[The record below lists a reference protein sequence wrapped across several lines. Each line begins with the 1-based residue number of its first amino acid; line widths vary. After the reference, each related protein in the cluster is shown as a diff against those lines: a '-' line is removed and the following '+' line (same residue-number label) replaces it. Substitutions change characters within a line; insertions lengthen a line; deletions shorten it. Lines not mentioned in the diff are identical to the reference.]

1 MREEGEYAPDCKTCP
16 IIERH
21 RKNGDEYRIDL
32 RISDHEK
39 NEDRIIWPMREF
51 RYGNVDLENYQWEI
65 TTALFYDKTRGEF
78 MEWDAWDD
86 NQGMGISLS
95 SNQERS
101 ESYNWQGFF
110 IEESI
115 AVALVGN
122 MLDNKL
128 AKAAVSVL
136 ASQEDFSAKS
146 LIKKLQISGKKVVS
160 IINGTHALMKVD
172 AREIGGNSDF
182 VLLNFTYR
190 DQLSK
195 PFLSL
200 VCDRS
205 DILKQYIAILKN
217 PMTDAVQTCSLR
229 DYRDDGSLRFYAY
242 CEAITPESTHFEVS
256 SYLTGLHHT
265 RPGPG
270 VFKFEVPEGWK
281 WADQTDPEKAIL
293 YDENGEIAEVYV
305 YKNKKQK
312 SKRG

>member
-1 MREEGEYAPDCKTCP
+1 
-16 IIERH
+16 
-21 RKNGDEYRIDL
+21 
-32 RISDHEK
+32 
-39 NEDRIIWPMREF
+39 
-51 RYGNVDLENYQWEI
+51 
-65 TTALFYDKTRGEF
+65 
-78 MEWDAWDD
+78 MEWDTWYD
-86 NQGMGISLS
+86 NQGMGISLF

-110 IEESI
+110 IEENM

-122 MLDNKL
+122 MPDNKL
-128 AKAAVSVL
+128 AKGVVSVL

-146 LIKKLQISGKKVVS
+146 LIKKLQISEKKVVN
-160 IINGTHALMKVD
+160 IINGTHALMKVN
-172 AREIGGNSDF
+172 AKEVGGNSNF
-182 VLLNFTYR
+182 VLLNFAYR

-195 PFLSL
+195 PFPSL

-217 PMTDAVQTCSLR
+217 PKTDIVQTCYLR

-242 CEAITPESTHFEVS
+242 CEAMTPESTHFEVA

-270 VFKFEVPEGWK
+270 VFKFEVPEGWT
-281 WADQTDPEKAIL
+281 WADKTDPEKAIL
-293 YDENGEIAEVYV
+293 DDENGEIAEVHV

-312 SKRG
+312 SKEGWIRLLLFIGIIALAGTAIYRYRKG